1 MGQQTVDGLVPGVVE
16 KWLLNSYVSPFLE
29 DPVEEKPSLVKTFSE
44 NVCLENFFLVT
55 VFLASVS
62 SEKIL
67 LEKFSQVNVSLTRG
81 LRDVLGRAFLESAF
95 LARAFLERA
104 FWESAFLESVASVIV
119 FDGMVCLERWHVD
132 GEGL

>member
-1 MGQQTVDGLVPGVVE
+1 LGQQTVDGLVPGVVE
-16 KWLLNSYVSPFLE
+16 KWLLNSYGSPFLA
-29 DPVEEKPSLVKTFSE
+29 DPSLVKTFSE

-62 SEKIL
+62 SEKFL

-81 LRDVLGRAFLESAF
+81 LRDVLGRAFLES
-95 LARAFLERA
+95 AFLERA